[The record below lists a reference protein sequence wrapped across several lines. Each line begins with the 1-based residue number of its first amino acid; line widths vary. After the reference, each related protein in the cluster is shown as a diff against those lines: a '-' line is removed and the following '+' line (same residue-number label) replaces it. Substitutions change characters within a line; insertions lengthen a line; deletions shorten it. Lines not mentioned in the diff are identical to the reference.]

1 MNLQAI
7 IFRWWCLL
15 EAIGGTDKSTDAM
28 AMEAIVD
35 LVLAMDEVLQL
46 QEERQVRFRLRTK
59 HLPSIA
65 FHL

>member
-7 IFRWWCLL
+7 IIRWCLL
-15 EAIGGTDKSTDAM
+15 EAIGCTDKSTDAM
-28 AMEAIVD
+28 AMETVVD

-46 QEERQVRFRLRTK
+46 QEERQVRFGFRAQN
-59 HLPSIA
+59 LPSVA